1 MKMLVATRR
10 TRGGRPNDYCW
21 CVEGEPVRI
30 GEVCPKDRDDP
41 DGGCGCGRGFVG
53 LSSYRATST
62 ALVAELPLS
71 REEYL
76 EAIRSSL
83 QAQGYDPCACCSVQ
97 EGDDLMDLVA
107 DWPVGAVVERR
118 LDELVVRELPEPAGY
133 G

>member
-1 MKMLVATRR
+1 MLVQ
-10 TRGGRPNDYCW
+10 
-21 CVEGEPVRI
+21 
-30 GEVCPKDRDDP
+30 
-41 DGGCGCGRGFVG
+41 
-53 LSSYRATST
+53 
-62 ALVAELPLS
+62 ALVARGVPLASTGGYPAELHASMLEYWDRGPRLPLS